1 MFCINTHKRLK
12 KALLCLELYTKVGR
26 ATDVH
31 EENNYRKL
39 EIGFLENVLVRF
51 NTQSYI
57 ELKTFIKMPPAQ
69 KNSPLRSDW
78 SLDYLTLRYK
88 NALLTIATFSLKAFQ
103 PEIRFTLF
111 PLSFLTN
118 LLQNK
123 HRTVIF
129 RFLFL
134 NI

>member
-1 MFCINTHKRLK
+1 MRKQITYTLLVYYLLATSLSVPCFVSIFLFPFPMFCINTHKRLK

-69 KNSPLRSDW
+69 KNSPLRSD
-78 SLDYLTLRYK
+78 
-88 NALLTIATFSLKAFQ
+88 
-103 PEIRFTLF
+103 
-111 PLSFLTN
+111 
-118 LLQNK
+118 
-123 HRTVIF
+123 
-129 RFLFL
+129 
-134 NI
+134 